1 MPRLIR
7 FFAFPIVALFFA
19 LFAAAQSAQVSST
32 VVFEETGFP
41 TVDTSAVPVAA
52 VERALADARAV
63 NAAQLPE
70 ALADAHTTLL
80 VMPYGSAYPEAAWP
94 AILKYVDRGGN
105 LLVLGGKPFTRAAYR
120 EGAEWKLRA
129 ASVAESLEL
138 FIHDYQETPG
148 SAGLK
153 FATNVDVHAEIPA
166 FAWTRGF
173 SPVVRLSVTPQNPQE
188 MGSAGKEDAWLTTI
202 AWGERDGHKRAA
214 PAFLIDH
221 VGERF
226 VGGRWIFLACDGA
239 PGAFENPQLLTTL
252 QKLALRRND
261 RFTLRPKMAVF
272 APGEPLAFDFAL
284 ADRSD
289 AQSGD
294 ELRITTHADGGASQ
308 SFQFPAGSV
317 ITLPASVANGSGLH
331 AVEATLV
338 RDGVAL
344 WTYRTG
350 FWMRDLA
357 YLRSGPKLTVGPDY
371 FQLDGKPLPV
381 VGTTY
386 MASDVDRMYLAEPNP
401 YVWDQDMA
409 QIRGAGLNM
418 LRSGIWS
425 GWKLL
430 VYPDKTMSE
439 HTLRS
444 IEAFL
449 MTARR
454 HGLPVQ
460 FNLFAFMPDA
470 FGGGHPYLDARARA
484 MQDTYVKS
492 VVSRFHDVPF
502 LAWDLINEPSAN
514 EHAWSSIPQANEDAA
529 WRAWLKQRYPDEA
542 ALLAAWAEPSFGKGR
557 ALQSHPTAT
566 PPEQKAADP
575 LALPPAGTFAADSV
589 RDGYNPLKVYDY
601 DLFTQSFFR
610 DWVKHEAQTIRDAGS
625 QQLIT
630 VGQDEG
636 GVAGRVSPAFFSP
649 EVSFTCTHAWW
660 DFDSVLWAGLM
671 AKMPGEPML
680 IQEMGEQRRLT
691 MNDHLRLSAEEEA
704 WQLER
709 KLAISFAQ
717 GAGGIEWVWN
727 VNAMMANDNEIPI
740 GAVRPDGTEKPEVQV
755 LSGMAHF
762 AAQHPESFTGMEP
775 PAITMVASQA
785 LLYGQWNLAVAM
797 QKKAVRAL
805 AYYDH
810 APLRMLPENRMAEL
824 GAPKLVILPSA
835 QALTQTAWELL
846 LKYVDD
852 GGHLLVT
859 GPVEY
864 DEHWQKVDRLG
875 ALGVNATISPLDMR
889 QSTMAIP
896 GPGAP
901 LQISYPSEVQTAPME
916 ILRFADGAGVKTI
929 AHGKG
934 EILWAS
940 DPVELAEGYD
950 AAAQLYAYA
959 MQQAGIAPAF
969 REIEPLSPGVL
980 AFATVLKD
988 AVLYSFSAETFGNQN
1003 VDLEDAT
1010 THARL
1015 HFMLGAQ
1022 RGAVVLLDR
1031 KTGRMLAEYGG
1042 WFGGGGPGKLR
1053 R

>member
-1 MPRLIR
+1 MPRTFR
-7 FFAFPIVALFFA
+7 FFALILAALVI
-19 LFAAAQSAQVSST
+19 AQFGVGQTSAVSST
-32 VVFEETGFP
+32 VVFEEAGFP
-41 TVDTSAVPVAA
+41 TADTSAVSAA
-52 VERALADARAV
+52 TVLRALTDARAA

-70 ALADAHTTLL
+70 ALADAHTKLL

-120 EGAEWKLRA
+120 DGGAWKLRGP
-129 ASVAESLEL
+129 SVAESLEL

-148 SAGLK
+148 SAELK
-153 FATNVDVHAEIPA
+153 FATNADVRAEIPA

-173 SPVVRLSVTPQNPQE
+173 SPVVRLSVTDRIPRD
-188 MGSAGKEDAWLTTI
+188 MGGTGNEDAWLTTI
-202 AWGERDGHKRAA
+202 AWGERDGHKLAA

-221 VGERF
+221 VAERF

-239 PGAFENPQLLTTL
+239 PGALENPQLLETL

-272 APGEPLAFDFAL
+272 LPGEPLAFDFAMAGH
-284 ADRSD
+284 AD
-289 AQSGD
+289 AVSGD
-294 ELRITTHADGGASQ
+294 ELRITTHADSGATQ
-308 SFQFPAGSV
+308 TFQFPAGAV
-317 ITLPASVANGSGLH
+317 TTLPLSVAEGTGLH

-338 RDGVAL
+338 RDGKPL

-357 YLRSGPKLTVGPDY
+357 YLRSGPKLAVGRDY
-371 FQLDGKPLPV
+371 FELDGKPLPV

-386 MASDVDRMYLAEPNP
+386 MSSDVDRMYLAEPNP
-401 YVWDQDMA
+401 YVWDEDMA

-418 LRSGIWS
+418 LRSGIWTQ
-425 GWKLL
+425 WKLL
-430 VYPDKTMSE
+430 TNPDDTMSE

-460 FNLFAFMPDA
+460 FNLFAFVPDA
-470 FGGGHPYLDARARA
+470 FGGGHPYLSPEARAR
-484 MQDTYVKS
+484 QDKYVAS

-529 WRAWLKQRYPDEA
+529 WRAWLKEKYPDQA

-557 ALQSHPTAT
+557 ALQAHPTAA
-566 PPEQKAADP
+566 PPEEKAQDP
-575 LALPPAGTFAADSV
+575 FALPPAGTFADDSV
-589 RDGYNPLKVYDY
+589 RSGYNPLKVYDY

-671 AKMPGEPML
+671 AKMPAEPML

-740 GAVRPDGTEKPEVQV
+740 GAVRPDGTEKPEVPV

-762 AAQHPESFTGMEP
+762 AAQHPESFTGMTAP
-775 PAITMVASQA
+775 DVTVVMSQA
-785 LLYGQWNLAVAM
+785 MLYGHWNMATEMLKKSVRAGLLRSSAAAHAAGESHCGAGDTETGDTAQRAGADAGGVGAVAEVRGRRRPSAGYGAG
-797 QKKAVRAL
+797 AVRRAL
-805 AYYDH
+805 G
-810 APLRMLPENRMAEL
+810 E
-824 GAPKLVILPSA
+824 
-835 QALTQTAWELL
+835 
-846 LKYVDD
+846 
-852 GGHLLVT
+852 GGPAGRAGREGQNGDAGCAAVEHDAS
-859 GPVEY
+859 GPV
-864 DEHWQKVDRLG
+864 
-875 ALGVNATISPLDMR
+875 
-889 QSTMAIP
+889 
-896 GPGAP
+896 
-901 LQISYPSEVQTAPME
+901 TAAGHQLS
-916 ILRFADGAGVKTI
+916 IGCADCADGYPALCEWNECGEDCAWQGRDSLGLRSGGVGGRLRCGGEGVCVRDEAGRCCGGVPRDCAAVAGSAGVCD
-929 AHGKG
+929 
-934 EILWAS
+934 S
-940 DPVELAEGYD
+940 AEGC
-950 AAAQLYAYA
+950 
-959 MQQAGIAPAF
+959 
-969 REIEPLSPGVL
+969 
-980 AFATVLKD
+980 
-988 AVLYSFSAETFGNQN
+988 
-1003 VDLEDAT
+1003 
-1010 THARL
+1010 
-1015 HFMLGAQ
+1015 
-1022 RGAVVLLDR
+1022 GAVQLFFGAVC
-1031 KTGRMLAEYGG
+1031 TAGRGH
-1042 WFGGGGPGKLR
+1042 
-1053 R
+1053 